1 MQIVR
6 RVLASLAAVMLL
18 VACTDDDQAQTLP
31 TFTSPAGV
39 YNDADV
45 HFAQQMGPHH
55 DQAVEMSKMVLAKQ
69 PPASTDVREIAE
81 QIRATQE
88 SEIEIINGWLTA
100 WGKTHAVGGHDG
112 DHHGGAGVLSETEM
126 QELDRADT
134 PSGQRLFLDGV
145 IRHHEGAVEM
155 ARTELRDG
163 VSPAARQFAEQ
174 VGQTQTAQI
183 AAMQRMR
190 TQ

>member
-18 VACTDDDQAQTLP
+18 VACTDDDPAQPLP

-100 WGKTHAVGGHDG
+100 WGRPMPSAATTATITGAPGCCPRPRCRSWTEPTHR
-112 DHHGGAGVLSETEM
+112 AG
-126 QELDRADT
+126 
-134 PSGQRLFLDGV
+134 SGCSWTG
-145 IRHHEGAVEM
+145 
-155 ARTELRDG
+155 
-163 VSPAARQFAEQ
+163 
-174 VGQTQTAQI
+174 
-183 AAMQRMR
+183 
-190 TQ
+190 

>member
-1 MQIVR
+1 
-6 RVLASLAAVMLL
+6 
-18 VACTDDDQAQTLP
+18 
-31 TFTSPAGV
+31 
-39 YNDADV
+39 
-45 HFAQQMGPHH
+45 
-55 DQAVEMSKMVLAKQ
+55 
-69 PPASTDVREIAE
+69 
-81 QIRATQE
+81 
-88 SEIEIINGWLTA
+88 
-100 WGKTHAVGGHDG
+100 
-112 DHHGGAGVLSETEM
+112 M

-134 PSGQRLFLDGV
+134 PSGQRLFLDGM